1 MFSDIVG
8 FLKIVKELE
17 PKDVMQLLN
26 NVFSKLD
33 STIEKHDAYKVRV
46 HDIVKIERQN
56 VLQLN
61 RLDHFHF
68 L

>member
-33 STIEKHDAYKVRV
+33 ATIEKHDAYKVRV
-46 HDIVKIERQN
+46 YKIGKIER
-56 VLQLN
+56 
-61 RLDHFHF
+61 
-68 L
+68 

>member
-46 HDIVKIERQN
+46 HDIVKIERQK

>member
-46 HDIVKIERQN
+46 HGIVKIEETESTSTK
-56 VLQLN
+56 
-61 RLDHFHF
+61 
-68 L
+68 

>member
-46 HDIVKIERQN
+46 HDLVKIERQN

-61 RLDHFHF
+61 RLDRFHF

>member
-56 VLQLN
+56 VLQIN